1 MGTECFKWEKERKE
15 FVRLN
20 NIASAG
26 RSVDKQPKKK
36 RRRRSRSRRA
46 VAKKRKQR
54 MLRHQKLSRY
64 LRLICQNNKSFI
76 NFKGHAVLGSASN
89 RKQEVTAQRQ
99 APRRPHQRK
108 RTTRQSSLNFQL
120 AICHCVTGRRERE
133 RADKTANRKR
143 HPAPAGT
150 RQSVCQQNVIIFF
163 GNTII
168 IIRRKKYLNHVR
180 AQWHF

>member
-1 MGTECFKWEKERKE
+1 MLYQFSMGTECFKWEKERKE

-46 VAKKRKQR
+46 EAKKRKQR

-89 RKQEVTAQRQ
+89 RKQEVTAQATGTKKTSSTETDNATKFTQLSTCNLSLCHGAERE
-99 APRRPHQRK
+99 RK
-108 RTTRQSSLNFQL
+108 
-120 AICHCVTGRRERE
+120 RERE
-133 RADKTANRKR
+133 STKLRTESDTQRQLGLGKVSAN
-143 HPAPAGT
+143 GT
-150 RQSVCQQNVIIFF
+150 SSFF
-163 GNTII
+163 SAI
-168 IIRRKKYLNHVR
+168 
-180 AQWHF
+180 Q